1 MDGSISLYNIVISY
15 IGAAVL
21 AQEWGK
27 EGLPEKMRN
36 GGRHIIRVVGGGVE

>member
-21 AQEWGK
+21 AQEWGD
-27 EGLPEKMRN
+27 
-36 GGRHIIRVVGGGVE
+36 GGRTARKDEEWWAAI